1 MENEDYTLG
10 IDFGTTFSCMGVWEN
25 GSVIIIPNEIN
36 ERITPSVVIFDNA
49 GKIYVGEETINKVW
63 KEDTIKIYE
72 IKRLIGKKYSE
83 VEDIINYFSYK
94 VIKGKDDEILIN
106 MEFNNKKKIIKSP
119 VEIAYL
125 IFNKLI
131 TNAKRFLNKD
141 INQVIITVPADFCDR
156 QRDAIKS
163 AAEMVKGIEV
173 KKVINEP
180 SAAVLSYGFPKKFMK
195 KDKKILNNEIPND
208 KKDTIMHPME
218 EVFLTE
224 NIENKD
230 DNADNEQ
237 TTSFK
242 SPEEDL
248 KIIVFDLGGGT
259 YDVSLIEYGQSIFE
273 TLASAGN
280 SRLGGGDFDNRLM
293 EHCLNEFCNKNKDKN
308 FSINDIKNN
317 IKCNQRLK
325 IACEQTKKMLSI
337 KEEDSVF
344 IEEFYKGETLN
355 CKITRAS
362 FEKICSEDFKKL
374 SPPIERVLS
383 DSNIKPED
391 INEIVLVGGS
401 SKIPKIKQILKEKF
415 PNVVINDSIN
425 PEEAV
430 AYGATIFGQ
439 SDIRK
444 TGDFWGD
451 FEYLDSIQ
459 HSYGIE
465 LDDGKMKIILP
476 RGSKYPTH
484 NTEFFFTS
492 TNNQSNFEIKIY
504 EGENEYAKDN
514 EFLDEFIISGF
525 PKKKKGEVCLLV
537 TLAIDENQILKVTG
551 HVGEGDIKKN
561 VIVKRKR
568 KQYVVNTL
576 LSSNVSTE
584 ESKKEKQVKEEIV
597 AYSKR
602 FMNAKND
609 KEKLL
614 LINKYNEAV
623 IFMLNILEEKN
634 FEIYFNFIERLFQS
648 YAYLINSGL
657 KLSMTEEEKK
667 VMNIN
672 IKEYIKKI
680 AILNPF
686 KVKELLSQFKLI
698 DKEKSLVL
706 YNSAIVALD
715 YLTQVVERK
724 YFPLER
730 KNNAYI
736 AKNIYEECLSIADEI
751 FCLKDKQKN
760 EDILLKLHVEYKI
773 KFDDI
778 VDKCKQQILL
788 IAVKFLQGT
797 DYTKQSGRLMAN
809 IEKLDAENL
818 ALISSNFSEAIKILD
833 DVNEL
838 NNNKEILE
846 LGSIGY
852 ANFVKI
858 ESCKDQNR
866 LDLERLLNYANK
878 SIKMAENSGENQNNK
893 EWFKEIVKLKN
904 ELEKK
909 LAALPA
915 PKKKD
920 LQNVRDKLE
929 NQFFF
934 GNKELI
940 QYLLKN
946 YPIEGY
952 QNSEEKMKDFTKN
965 EKMFMKKLISAYKK
979 ASKFIID
986 SNEDEENINENFEE
1000 IKQIILEYIN
1010 NMMNRN
1016 KNQ

>member
-1 MENEDYTLG
+1 MEPESYILG
-10 IDFGTTFSCMGVWEN
+10 IDFGTTFSCMGVWIN
-25 GSVIIIPNEIN
+25 GSVIIIPNGIS
-36 ERITPSVVIFDNA
+36 ERITPSIVVFDNT
-49 GKIYVGEETINKVW
+49 GNIYVGEETINKVW
-63 KEDTIKIYE
+63 NEDTIKIYE

-83 VEDIINYFSYK
+83 VQDIINYFSYK
-94 VIKGKDDEILIN
+94 VIKGKDDDILIN
-106 MEFNNKKKIIKSP
+106 MEFNNKKNIIKSP
-119 VEIAYL
+119 IEIAYL

-131 TNAKRFLNKD
+131 TNAKIFLNKN
-141 INQVIITVPADFCDR
+141 INEVIITVPADFSDR

-163 AAEMVKGIEV
+163 SAEMVKGIKV

-180 SAAVLSYGFPKKFMK
+180 SAAVLSYGFPKKFMN
-195 KDKKILNNEIPND
+195 KDKKILNNEILSA
-208 KKDTIMHPME
+208 KKNILIHPME
-218 EVFLTE
+218 EIFLLE
-224 NIENKD
+224 NVDNKNDNVEND
-230 DNADNEQ
+230 Q

-293 EHCLNEFCNKNKDKN
+293 EHCLKEFCNKNKDKN

-325 IACEQTKKMLSI
+325 ISCEQAKKMLSI
-337 KEEDSVF
+337 KEEDCVF

-355 CKITRAS
+355 CKITRVL
-362 FEKICSEDFKKL
+362 FEKICKEDFLKL
-374 SPPIERVLS
+374 YPPIERVLS
-383 DSNIKPED
+383 DSKIKPEE

-401 SKIPKIKQILKEKF
+401 SKIPKIKQILKKKF

-430 AYGATIFGQ
+430 AYGATIFGE
-439 SDIRK
+439 SDLRK

-525 PKKKKGEVCLLV
+525 PKKKKGEVCLAV
-537 TLAIDENQILKVTG
+537 TLEIDDNQILNVTG
-551 HVGEGDIKKN
+551 YVGEGDIKKK

-568 KQYVVNTL
+568 KQYVINTL
-576 LSSNVSTE
+576 LSSNISTE
-584 ESKKEKQVKEEIV
+584 ESKREKQVKEEIV

-602 FMNAKND
+602 FMKANND

-623 IFMLNILEEKN
+623 IFMLKILEEKN
-634 FEIYFNFIERLFQS
+634 FEIYFNFIQRLFQS
-648 YAYLINSGL
+648 YAYLIDSNL
-657 KLSMTEEEKK
+657 KLAMTEEE
-667 VMNIN
+667 
-672 IKEYIKKI
+672 IKEMNNNIRDYLKKI
-680 AILNPF
+680 VILNPF
-686 KVKELLSQFKLI
+686 KVKELLANFKLI
-698 DKEKSLVL
+698 DKEKSLAL
-706 YNSAIVALD
+706 YNSAIIALD
-715 YLTQVVERK
+715 YLTQIVEK
-724 YFPLER
+724 KFFPLDN

-736 AKNIYEECLSIADEI
+736 AKNIYEECMSIAVEI
-751 FCLKDKQKN
+751 FCLNDNQKK
-760 EDILLKLHVEYKI
+760 EEILLKLHIEYKV

-778 VDKCKQQILL
+778 IEKCRQQILL

-797 DYTKQSGRLMAN
+797 DFTKQSGKLMTN
-809 IEKLDAENL
+809 IEKLDPENL

-833 DVNEL
+833 DVKEIDK
-838 NNNKEILE
+838 NKEILE

-858 ESCKDQNR
+858 ESFKDQNR
-866 LDLERLLNYANK
+866 LDLQKLLNYANK
-878 SIKMAENSGENQNNK
+878 SIKMAENSGENHNNK
-893 EWFKEIVKLKN
+893 EWFKEIVKLKK

-909 LAALPA
+909 IAAIPV

-920 LQNVRDKLE
+920 LQSIKNKLE
-929 NQFFF
+929 NKFFI

-952 QNSEEKMKDFTKN
+952 QNSEEKMNEFLKN
-965 EKMFMKKLISAYKK
+965 ERIFMKKLISAYKK
-979 ASKFIID
+979 ANKFIIN